1 MAIPT
6 TSTSAMQGFSLFPTT
21 VPKIS
26 IPNPHKKNPSLHSI
40 SIVTSPD
47 SAFSPNAE
55 SVVIKMEE
63 ERPPLPRLPASLS
76 AQQHTR
82 ESTPSP
88 EDIGRA
94 VSTTSPIDGR
104 TPTQPV
110 PQPSAAAVAYTP
122 SLYQSPDL
130 NQTSS
135 PQPLSSLGTG
145 SATTLVAAPA
155 PTAYNRSMTNNKS
168 PTDPSPIVPIRSM
181 FPVYDPSVPI
191 THQVYVPQP
200 PPPVRLSGMPMFAG
214 MPASREDYRSSLS
227 IPFNASAIAAA
238 QRTAPASV
246 LNFPSDVM
254 SINVGPRISTQREL
268 EKLWEASHGTEPACS
283 IKTFDL
289 EMARTAEATFV
300 FGSHPSLPFY
310 TLQTYDTN
318 EIAVS
323 KTCPSK
329 PRSSP
334 SVSAESPLTRDVV
347 LCPLEPAARRLP
359 PNDGLVAFIFPKLA
373 ALLAI
378 NQSAALARQH
388 SLAPTDRD
396 EIEAQAVRRAAHQEA
411 CHLRF
416 NAKGG
421 FYELEHPAIGRG
433 AMGGEFALKSPATL
447 LSSPTTVRSM
457 TGKPVL
463 HVTIS
468 TDGALPTIYVIDP
481 NASRRT
487 GGTVMTPTTA
497 APSSAGA
504 GIRRLSTLPHTEITS
519 TGPSL
524 EFPPLASLDL
534 TSEILHVDANA
545 ILELMPSLFSIDCII
560 SAILSVAVADA
571 TTNAVLGGMEIWKPR
586 PAPVSRLGTTG
597 ASAARSIHTR
607 AGSVKSHAGSVFYA
621 TIAER
626 EEAEE
631 EAKLM
636 RRAHEADLRTGGGS
650 SSRSGNKAKGV
661 SRMWFGRLSSSSTAN
676 DSADE
681 DDVSEKRPSSRRK
694 TKNKNKNKK
703 QIVMHEFDLEKLG
716 HYQSG
721 DRKGEELPA
730 VTRGVLS
737 GLVMGLR
744 LIVWLLT
751 MVVQVLAWVLVHVT
765 RGLTSEKF

>member
-1 MAIPT
+1 MTTAT
-6 TSTSAMQGFSLFPTT
+6 TSTSAVQGFSLFPTT
-21 VPKIS
+21 VPKIA

-47 SAFSPNAE
+47 STFSPNAE

-63 ERPPLPRLPASLS
+63 ERPPVPRFPARLS
-76 AQQHTR
+76 EQQQTR

-94 VSTTSPIDGR
+94 VTTSSPIDGK

-110 PQPSAAAVAYTP
+110 LPSATVVTYTP
-122 SLYQSPDL
+122 SLYQSPEL
-130 NQTSS
+130 HQSSS
-135 PQPLSSLGTG
+135 PQPSSSLGTG
-145 SATTLVAAPA
+145 SATTLVAAA
-155 PTAYNRSMTNNKS
+155 ASTANIHDGTHNKS
-168 PTDPSPIVPIRSM
+168 PTDPSPVVPIRSI
-181 FPVYDPSVPI
+181 FPVYNPSVPL
-191 THQVYVPQP
+191 TQQVYLPHP
-200 PPPVRLSGMPMFAG
+200 PPPVRISGMPPFNG
-214 MPASREDYRSSLS
+214 IPLSREDYRSSLS
-227 IPFNASAIAAA
+227 IPFNTPAVVAA

-268 EKLWEASHGTEPACS
+268 EKLWDASHGTEPGCS
-283 IKTFDL
+283 IKSFDL
-289 EMARTAEATFV
+289 EMARTEEATFV

-318 EIAVS
+318 EIAIS

-329 PRSSP
+329 PRSP
-334 SVSAESPLTRDVV
+334 TANADTPLTRDVI

-396 EIEAQAVRRAAHQEA
+396 DIEAQAVRRAAKQEA

-416 NAKGG
+416 NARGG
-421 FYELEHPAIGRG
+421 FYELEHPAIGRA
-433 AMGGEFALKSPATL
+433 AMGGDFATQSPVP
-447 LSSPTTVRSM
+447 SSPTTIRSI

-463 HVTIS
+463 HITIS
-468 TDGALPTIYVIDP
+468 TDSHLPTINVIDP
-481 NASRRT
+481 NAARRI
-487 GGTVMTPTTA
+487 GAVMTPTTT

-504 GIRRLSTLPHTEITS
+504 GMRRLSTLPLTET
-519 TGPSL
+519 PSPSS
-524 EFPPLASLDL
+524 EYPPLATLDL

-545 ILELMPSLFSIDCII
+545 ILELMPSLFSVDCVV
-560 SAILSVAVADA
+560 SAVMSVAVADA
-571 TTNAVLGGMEIWKPR
+571 ATNPILGGMEIWKPR
-586 PAPVSRLGTTG
+586 PAPTSRLGIG
-597 ASAARSIHTR
+597 ARSIRTR
-607 AGSVKSHAGSVFYA
+607 AGSVRSYAGSAFYA

-636 RRAHEADLRTGGGS
+636 RRTHEADIREASG
-650 SSRSGNKAKGV
+650 SSRSKPKG
-661 SRMWFGRLSSSSTAN
+661 SRIWFGRLSNSTT
-676 DSADE
+676 DE
-681 DDVSEKRPSSRRK
+681 SEEDETLEKKSRKR
-694 TKNKNKNKK
+694 KNKK
-703 QIVMHEFDLEKLG
+703 TKTKKIVVGEFDLEKLG

-730 VTRGVLS
+730 VTRGVLG
-737 GLVMGLR
+737 GLVMGLK
-744 LIVWLLT
+744 LVVWLLT
-751 MVVQVLAWVLVHVT
+751 MVVQVLAWLLVHLT

>member
-1 MAIPT
+1 MAT
-6 TSTSAMQGFSLFPTT
+6 ASASTPALQGFSLFPTT

-40 SIVTSPD
+40 SVVTSPD

-63 ERPPLPRLPASLS
+63 ERPPLPRLPARLGE
-76 AQQHTR
+76 QQPTR

-94 VSTTSPIDGR
+94 VSTVSPIDGK

-110 PQPSAAAVAYTP
+110 HPSAAAAAYTP
-122 SLYQSPDL
+122 SLYQSPDFR
-130 NQTSS
+130 QKSS
-135 PQPLSSLGTG
+135 PQASSSLGTG

-155 PTAYNRSMTNNKS
+155 STVYVQVAPNDKS
-168 PTDPSPIVPIRSM
+168 PIGPSPIVPIRSM
-181 FPVYDPSVPI
+181 FPVYDPSAPVATLP
-191 THQVYVPQP
+191 VFVPQP
-200 PPPVRLSGMPMFAG
+200 PPPVRISGMPLFAG
-214 MPASREDYRSSLS
+214 IPPSREDYRRSSLS
-227 IPFNASAIAAA
+227 IPFNMSAMAAA

-254 SINVGPRISTQREL
+254 SISVGPRISTQREL
-268 EKLWEASHGTEPACS
+268 EKLWEASHGTEPASS
-283 IKTFDL
+283 IKSFDL
-289 EMARTAEATFV
+289 EMARTEEATFV

-318 EIAVS
+318 EIAIS

-329 PRSSP
+329 TNSS
-334 SVSAESPLTRDVV
+334 SAGAESPVTRDVV
-347 LCPLEPAARRLP
+347 LCPLEPGPRRLP

-388 SLAPTDRD
+388 NLAPTDRD
-396 EIEAQAVRRAAHQEA
+396 EIEAQAVRRAAQQEA
-411 CHLRF
+411 CHLRY
-416 NAKGG
+416 NANGG

-433 AMGGEFALKSPATL
+433 AMGGDFAMKSPS
-447 LSSPTTVRSM
+447 LSSPTTIKSIM
-457 TGKPVL
+457 GKPVL

-468 TDGALPTIYVIDP
+468 SDGPLPTISVIDP

-487 GGTVMTPTTA
+487 GGIMTPTTT

-504 GIRRLSTLPHTEITS
+504 GIRRLSTLPLTETS
-519 TGPSL
+519 SPSS
-524 EFPPLASLDL
+524 EFSTLATLDL

-545 ILELMPSLFSIDCII
+545 ILDLMPSLFSIDCIV

-571 TTNAVLGGMEIWKPR
+571 TTNAALGGMEIWKPR
-586 PAPVSRLGTTG
+586 PAPASRLGTG
-597 ASAARSIHTR
+597 ARSIHTR
-607 AGSVKSHAGSVFYA
+607 AGSVKSHVGSVFYA

-636 RRAHEADLRTGGGS
+636 RRAHEADLRTGGYS
-650 SSRSGNKAKGV
+650 SSKSKSKG
-661 SRMWFGRLSSSSTAN
+661 SRMWFGRLSSSSATTTDD
-676 DSADE
+676 DSDH
-681 DDVSEKRPSSRRK
+681 VSEKKSRRK
-694 TKNKNKNKK
+694 RKSKTKTKK
-703 QIVMHEFDLEKLG
+703 IVMREFDLEKLG

-730 VTRGVLS
+730 VTRGALS
-737 GLVMGLR
+737 GLIMVLR
-744 LIVWLLT
+744 LVVWLLT
-751 MVVQVLAWVLVHVT
+751 TVVQVLAWVLVHVT
-765 RGLTSEKF
+765 RGVTSEKF